1 MMKAY
6 GMIVHGLKAIKIE
19 VECNISRGIPHCNI
33 IGYGNTI
40 VKEAILRVRSAIESS
55 GLEYPMSRIT
65 INLAPADIPKR
76 GSQLELAMAIS
87 LLAASG
93 QVFDGELESTCFVG
107 ELSLDGKIN
116 PCKGILAILLEAK
129 EKKFKNVII
138 PNANLHE
145 AELVDGINIYTFGKL
160 ADVVNFMNKK
170 QRPEKIKCKN
180 RFLSCNNFSKDFS
193 DIKGQEVA
201 KRAILIAVAGGH
213 PILMVGSPGVG
224 KSMLAE
230 RVPGIMP
237 PLEQDEIIES
247 GVIRSVS
254 REMLNEEFTS
264 TPPFRRPS
272 VNISIPSLL
281 GSGYPP
287 RPGEITMAHKGV
299 LFLEEINEMN
309 RLAVDAL
316 RVPLDRK
323 CVCLN
328 KRGEVFNYPADF
340 LLVSCANPCK
350 CGYLHSPKKECTC
363 TASEIAAYKARI
375 SGPISDRI
383 DIHIFVTEPDFD
395 EFTSSEGLSSA
406 DMRNIVLKVRKLQSK
421 RYARE
426 EFKLNSS
433 IHDNKIAKY
442 CSFDKEGEEFIE
454 NAYKTLNLSPRSM
467 VKIRKISRTIA
478 DLDESKEIRLK
489 HISEAIQF
497 RQRW

>member
-6 GMIVHGLKAIKIE
+6 GMIVHGLKAVKIE
-19 VECNISRGIPHCNI
+19 VESNISRGIPHCNI

-40 VKEAILRVRSAIESS
+40 VKEAIESS

-129 EKKFKNVII
+129 DKKFKNVII

-170 QRPEKIKCKN
+170 QIPDKIKCKN

-254 REMLNEEFTS
+254 RETL
-264 TPPFRRPS
+264 
-272 VNISIPSLL
+272 
-281 GSGYPP
+281 
-287 RPGEITMAHKGV
+287 
-299 LFLEEINEMN
+299 
-309 RLAVDAL
+309 
-316 RVPLDRK
+316 
-323 CVCLN
+323 
-328 KRGEVFNYPADF
+328 
-340 LLVSCANPCK
+340 
-350 CGYLHSPKKECTC
+350 KE
-363 TASEIAAYKARI
+363 
-375 SGPISDRI
+375 
-383 DIHIFVTEPDFD
+383 
-395 EFTSSEGLSSA
+395 
-406 DMRNIVLKVRKLQSK
+406 
-421 RYARE
+421 
-426 EFKLNSS
+426 
-433 IHDNKIAKY
+433 
-442 CSFDKEGEEFIE
+442 
-454 NAYKTLNLSPRSM
+454 
-467 VKIRKISRTIA
+467 
-478 DLDESKEIRLK
+478 
-489 HISEAIQF
+489 
-497 RQRW
+497 